1 LDCWRQFGSNY
12 AAIGA
17 PSIRRINAARLLPTG
32 CGRSTQGA
40 CSSTT
45 NPPTGVRHT
54 QRPQRIVTTPPAANR
69 GPVKIVVTLDQK
81 KTFQLLGR
89 IGLWVS
95 RARHD
100 RPARLTEL
108 PVMLPDARRA
118 ASIAKPA
125 IPPMIGTAHWSI
137 AACPASSAGRVSGRN
152 TGVGRVPRITSLA
165 VAALI
170 ALGSAQPAQ
179 AEFRIFG
186 GNHLFEMCNS
196 KDAARSLYCDGYIR
210 GIAEALTIDAATKAP
225 EGAEFCLRPTVTHA
239 QVRDIVLTYLRDHPK
254 ERDGFAF
261 ELVRRAIFDAFP
273 NCRAR

>member
-1 LDCWRQFGSNY
+1 MDCWRQFGSNY

-100 RPARLTEL
+100 RPARLPRL
-108 PVMLPDARRA
+108 PVMLPDARGA
-118 ASIAKPA
+118 ASGASPA
-125 IPPMIGTAHWSI
+125 IPPKNEARLLRLWKTV
-137 AACPASSAGRVSGRN
+137 AGRKGQ
-152 TGVGRVPRITSLA
+152 LD
-165 VAALI
+165 
-170 ALGSAQPAQ
+170 LGH
-179 AEFRIFG
+179 G
-186 GNHLFEMCNS
+186 D
-196 KDAARSLYCDGYIR
+196 K
-210 GIAEALTIDAATKAP
+210 EALRDLFQVT
-225 EGAEFCLRPTVTHA
+225 EGHKNLP
-239 QVRDIVLTYLRDHPK
+239 VRDWISI
-254 ERDGFAF
+254 
-261 ELVRRAIFDAFP
+261 EL
-273 NCRAR
+273 